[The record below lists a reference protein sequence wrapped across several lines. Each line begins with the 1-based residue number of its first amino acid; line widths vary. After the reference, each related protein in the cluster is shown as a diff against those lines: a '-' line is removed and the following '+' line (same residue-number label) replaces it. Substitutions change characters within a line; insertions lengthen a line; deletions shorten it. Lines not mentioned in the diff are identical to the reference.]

1 MAPGVKRGG
10 DGPTKGDASANPL
23 LLVENLAKEYPRQG
37 ATATLGKL
45 FGRKPPVETEQF
57 RAVDG
62 ISFSVG
68 HGESVGLVAESGWGK
83 STTSMMWMRLLD
95 PHSGRIVFAGA

>member
-1 MAPGVKRGG
+1 MDPRVKAGG
-10 DGPTKGDASANPL
+10 DEITKPL
-23 LLVENLAKEYPRQG
+23 LLVEKLVKEYPRQG